1 MTGIAFGLAPALLIS
16 KTNLAES
23 LKEGRR
29 GATASVQT
37 NRTRS
42 LLVVAEVA
50 LALVLLVGAGLL
62 INSFVRL
69 QQVAPGFDPAQTL
82 TFNVAPSA
90 ARTSTPQQI
99 ADFYQ
104 ELTARLKALPR
115 VVNASVVFQLPLSGS
130 RRHHQRRDRGHV
142 RSIPPIGR
150 RSVIHMAGPDYF
162 KTMGI
167 PVMRGTRL
175 HRPRRR

>member
-1 MTGIAFGLAPALLIS
+1 MRVLAFTAIVSLVTGWPSGASALLIS

-37 NRTRS
+37 NRS
-42 LLVVAEVA
+42 VLVMAEVA

-69 QQVAPGFDPAQTL
+69 RQVAPGFDAAQTL

-90 ARTSTPQQI
+90 ARTSTPQHI

-115 VVNASVVFQLPLSGS
+115 VVDASVFQLPLSGS
-130 RRHHQRRDRGHV
+130 GATTSVEIEGSPSNPADRPMV
-142 RSIPPIGR
+142 L
-150 RSVIHMAGPDYF
+150 HMAAPA
-162 KTMGI
+162 TS
-167 PVMRGTRL
+167 
-175 HRPRRR
+175 RRWASR